1 MRKRKKNRSSLLVVL
16 LFIFLLFSIVI
27 FGVISLI
34 SAPSREKATFIKVD
48 GDFKTTLKLLE
59 EKNVIKNAD
68 FAYIYAKFFKGG
80 SNLIAGNFEV
90 PPNLSLGEVLDY
102 LSNNENMIKN
112 ETVTLTFIEGDW
124 AKHIARKISENTNVT
139 YDELMEYWNDLDSFK
154 ELQKKYSFLKNDIYL
169 SKPKILLEG
178 YLSPNTYEFYRNT
191 TKEEVTKKLL
201 DQTDVIYK
209 KYIDDFKNKNIG
221 IKDIFT
227 MASIIQYE
235 SGNNSEMPTVASVFY
250 NRLERG
256 MRLESSATRCYV
268 VGFEKGDNWRN
279 CEVNLDHFDPYDTY
293 QANGLPPGPIVNPSE
308 EAIKAA
314 LFPAKTDYLY
324 FVGDL
329 ENKNYFSKT
338 LQEHEKNICKY
349 LTKTCE

>member
-1 MRKRKKNRSSLLVVL
+1 MKKRKSSKKSLLIVL
-16 LFIFLLFSIVI
+16 LFIFLLLSISF
-27 FGVISLI
+27 FGALSLTF
-34 SAPSREKATFIKVD
+34 APSRDDSVFVKIE
-48 GDFKTTLKLLE
+48 GDFKSTLKMLE

-68 FAYIYAKFFKGG
+68 FAYLYSKFFKGG
-80 SNLIAGNFEV
+80 SKLIAGNFEI
-90 PPNLSLGEVLDY
+90 PPHLSLSEVLDY
-102 LSNNENMIKN
+102 LRNSDNMIKN

-154 ELQKKYSFLKNDIYL
+154 ELQKSYHFLKNDIYL

-201 DQTDVIYK
+201 DQTNLIYE
-209 KYIDDFKNKNIG
+209 KYINDFKNKNIG

-235 SGNNSEMPTVASVFY
+235 SGNNKEMPIVASVFY

-256 MRLESSATRCYV
+256 MKLESSATRCYV

-314 LFPAKTDYLY
+314 LFPEKTDYLY
-324 FVGDL
+324 FVGNL